1 MILFDKTY
9 PKTLATLADTLTGS
23 AIQIWSFDDRQT
35 RAATEAAFAARGIQ
49 ARCRSAYKPLVCA
62 FREEI
67 DTQGLIAAD
76 ITYPRHPA
84 AGDKRFLLESYP
96 LSALFPAVAFSFTA
110 DEVRDAQPEYL
121 CRLSYDD
128 GRKVDLRV
136 IAPNRRHQD
145 YSANDVLSPCGW
157 LDIDG
162 QAAAI
167 TTEFEALFHDAMQAI
182 ATGPW
187 EREPYFPE
195 LNISVSL
202 PASDEDLGYGD
213 EVLSLTEALH
223 EDFYFSCLELFQRR
237 SGKPTGAR
245 DLQPGQIVPE
255 IRTGETVCVKVE
267 IRPLDATSVSDYHQ
281 DLATADRPLSQVQI
295 AEELAKIGGVEFHA
309 QSVAGRQIAARY
321 HAGTGRAII
330 ISAGQHANETTS
342 PIGCLLA
349 AQDLAA
355 QGAHFVISPLEN
367 PDGYALHQRL
377 IADNPRHMHH
387 AARYTALGDDLEY
400 RTGERLYEKA
410 IRLEAEKICPALLHV
425 NCHGYPSHEW
435 TRPLSGYIPR
445 AFEMWTVPKGFF
457 LVLRHAKGWSDAARA
472 LMQSVT
478 AALNDVEGLLAYNQA
493 QIALFNIHA
502 GETGFE
508 IMNGFPVLISED
520 PRHNLPMTLITEY
533 PDETIYGDAM
543 RAGHAAQQATVLTA
557 YQALQDLDTALMP
570 SQDAPTA

>member
-1 MILFDKTY
+1 MILFEQTY
-9 PKTLATLADTLTGS
+9 AKTLASLADTVTGTCVS
-23 AIQIWSFDDRQT
+23 IWSFDDRAT
-35 RAATEAAFAARGIQ
+35 RLGAEATFAARGIK

-62 FREEI
+62 FREEV
-67 DTQGLIAAD
+67 DTDGLIAAD
-76 ITYPRHPA
+76 ITYPRHKA
-84 AGDKRFLLESYP
+84 AGDNRFLLESYP
-96 LSALFPAVAFSFTA
+96 LSALFPAVVFTFTA
-110 DEVRDAQPEYL
+110 GDVSDEQPRYL
-121 CRLSYDD
+121 CRLSYAD
-128 GRKVDLRV
+128 GRKVNLPV
-136 IAPNRRHQD
+136 AAPNRRHQD
-145 YSANDVLSPCGW
+145 YSGNEVLSPCGW

-162 QAAAI
+162 QAAEL
-167 TTEFEALFHDAMQAI
+167 TTEYEALFHDTMQAI
-182 ATGPW
+182 AAGPW

-195 LNISVSL
+195 LNITVTL
-202 PASDEDLGYGD
+202 PARDEDLGYGD
-213 EVLSLTEALH
+213 EVLSLSEALH

-255 IRTGETVCVKVE
+255 IRAGDAVSVKVE
-267 IRPLDATSVSDYHQ
+267 IRPLDATSISGHHQ
-281 DLATADRPLSQVQI
+281 DLATADHPLSQVQI
-295 AEELAKIGGVEFHA
+295 AEELAKIDGHEFHA
-309 QSVAGRQIAARY
+309 HSVAGRQITARY
-321 HAGTGRAII
+321 HAGKGRAII
-330 ISAGQHANETTS
+330 ISAGQHANETSS

-349 AQDLAA
+349 AQELAA
-355 QGAHFVISPLEN
+355 KGAHFAISPLEN

-400 RTGERLYEKA
+400 RTGERLFEKA
-410 IRLEAEKICPALLHV
+410 IRIEAEKICPALLHV

-445 AFEMWTVPKGFF
+445 MFEMWTVPKGFF
-457 LVLRHAKGWSDAARA
+457 LVLRHGAGWADAARA

-478 AALNDVEGLLAYNQA
+478 TALHDVEGLLAYNQA

-508 IMNGFPVLISED
+508 IMNGFPVMISED

-543 RAGHAAQQATVLTA
+543 RAAHAAQRATVLAA
-557 YQALQDLDTALMP
+557 YQALQDLDASLIPAPDALI
-570 SQDAPTA
+570 A